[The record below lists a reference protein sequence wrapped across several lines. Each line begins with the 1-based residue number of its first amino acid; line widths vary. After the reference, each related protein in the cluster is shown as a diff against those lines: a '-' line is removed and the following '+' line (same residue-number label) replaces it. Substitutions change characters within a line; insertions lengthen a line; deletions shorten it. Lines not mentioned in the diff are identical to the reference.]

1 MSKMPSLS
9 TSILGMTAIAT
20 VMAGAL
26 LAAPAQAEP
35 KVEVLHY
42 WTSGGESKAAGAL
55 RQDFE
60 AAGGKWI
67 DAPVAGGGGDAASTV
82 LRSRVLAGDPPNAVQ
97 LKGPNI
103 KDWAAQGKLATLDDV
118 AKAENWDAIL
128 PPQIRDVVTYK
139 GHYYA
144 VPVNIHR
151 VNWMWVNPQAMK
163 KAGVEIPKT
172 WDEFNAAAEKLKAAG
187 IIPLAHG
194 GQPWQEGA
202 LFEDVVLGLGGP
214 DFYRKALVEL
224 DEKSLTSDTMVKVFD
239 QMRKLRGYVDDGFPG
254 REWNLAAG
262 LLMNGQAAMQIMGD
276 WEKGELTAAG
286 KVPGKDFVCA
296 HVPGKSGYIVNSD
309 SFVMFSSADPDRA
322 AGQKLLAKL
331 ILGKKFQETFNVLK
345 GSIPARQDMARDSF
359 DECAVKSMDDLK
371 AAIDSNS
378 AVPSMA
384 HEMAVPGAV
393 RGAFLDVVTAH
404 FNSTMSSQEAV
415 KRLAEAVDLA
425 K

>member
-1 MSKMPSLS
+1 
-9 TSILGMTAIAT
+9 MTALAT
-20 VMAGAL
+20 VLGCGL
-26 LAAPAQAEP
+26 TVTPAKAEP
-35 KVEVLHY
+35 TVEVLHY

-103 KDWAAQGKLATLDDV
+103 KEWAAQGKLAPLDEV

-128 PPQIRDVVTYK
+128 PAMIRDVVTYK

-151 VNWMWVNPQAMK
+151 VNWLWVNPQVMQ
-163 KAGVEIPKT
+163 KAGVAIPKT

-187 IIPLAHG
+187 IVPLAHG
-194 GQPWQEGA
+194 GQPWQEAG
-202 LFEDVVLGLGGP
+202 LFEGIVLGMGGA
-214 DFYRKALVEL
+214 DFYKKALVEL
-224 DEKSLTSDTMVKVFD
+224 DPKALTSDTMVKVFD
-239 QMRKLRGYVDDGFPG
+239 QLRKMRGYVDEGFAG
-254 REWNLAAG
+254 REWNRAAAM
-262 LLMNGQAAMQIMGD
+262 LMNGQAAMQIMGD

-296 HVPGKSGYIVNSD
+296 NLPGQSGYTVNAD
-309 SFVMFSSADPDRA
+309 SFVMFTSANADRG

-371 AAIDSNS
+371 AAVDSNS
-378 AVPSMA
+378 VVPSMA

-393 RGAFLDVVTAH
+393 RGAFLDVVTAY
-404 FNSTMSSQEAV
+404 FNSGMTSQDAV